1 MDLRKERKKTHW
13 FKRMEQMHPYQTLIY
28 LAMFS
33 SGLIFLFLTL
43 SFIFSQSETNSF
55 AQYKIPKPFIISSL
69 ILFGSAFI
77 SEKILPAFLAH
88 DLKKTKIN
96 LVYTLFLGL
105 SFTAF
110 QFKGWEELSNSGVD
124 FTGLPAGSF
133 LYLLSGIHL
142 VHLTGAMIYALVL
155 LLLIYNS
162 EKDEVK
168 TLVLLTNPYEKMK
181 LELFIIY
188 WKFMDIVWLILFGL
202 FLWVLQ

>member
-1 MDLRKERKKTHW
+1 MNLPKERKKHHW
-13 FKRMEQMHPYQTLIY
+13 FKRIEQLHPYQTLIY

-33 SGLIFLFLTL
+33 SGLILFFLTT
-43 SFIFSQSETNSF
+43 SFVFSQSETSAF
-55 AQYKIPKPFIISSL
+55 GQYKIPKSFIISSL
-69 ILFGSAFI
+69 ILFGSAFL
-77 SEKILPAFLAH
+77 SERILPAYLAH

-96 LVYTLFLGL
+96 LAYTLILGL
-105 SFTAF
+105 SFAAF
-110 QFKGWEELSNSGVD
+110 QFKGWQELSKSGVD

-142 VHLTGAMIYALVL
+142 VHLAGAMIYALVL

-181 LELFIIY
+181 LELFVIY
-188 WKFMDIVWLILFGL
+188 WKFIDIVWLILFGL
-202 FLWVLQ
+202 FLWVL